1 MFDAERL
8 RASVGDKVTLRLT
21 GRMDEAAEAVNVARR
36 LVRNEE
42 ADWSVIS
49 TPSSGWFTCAGE
61 RGPGI
66 AALLALAEWA
76 HARPDSLHY
85 LFVATSGHELDF
97 LGARLFHEA
106 QLAPPPER
114 TQVWLHLSAS

>member
-1 MFDAERL
+1 MTHTRLPAHPRLMSALIACIGATACSTGPAMSPDPSAVFDAERL

-21 GRMDEAAEAVNVARR
+21 GRMDEAAEAVNVAGR

-76 HARPDSLHY
+76 HFDPTA
-85 LFVATSGHELDF
+85 
-97 LGARLFHEA
+97 
-106 QLAPPPER
+106 
-114 TQVWLHLSAS
+114 

>member
-1 MFDAERL
+1 VFDAERL

-49 TPSSGWFTCAGE
+49 TPSNGWFT
-61 RGPGI
+61 
-66 AALLALAEWA
+66 
-76 HARPDSLHY
+76 
-85 LFVATSGHELDF
+85 
-97 LGARLFHEA
+97 
-106 QLAPPPER
+106 
-114 TQVWLHLSAS
+114 